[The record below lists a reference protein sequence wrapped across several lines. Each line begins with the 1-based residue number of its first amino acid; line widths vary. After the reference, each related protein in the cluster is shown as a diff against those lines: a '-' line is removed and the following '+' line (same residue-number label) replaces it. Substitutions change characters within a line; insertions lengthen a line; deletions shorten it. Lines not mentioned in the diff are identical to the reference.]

1 MAWNPM
7 SSTMRRRGRR
17 LVRATA
23 LWLPRL
29 TPFAGHKVPR
39 RLAARRIH
47 LVAQKLPLGVLD
59 PGFERLVEE
68 AFASE
73 LHPGNRVTLYTTGE
87 EAFAGIYTAIDQARF
102 EVLLESYILK
112 DDEVGQRILH
122 CLTAAAERGVK
133 VRVLADAVGSGSTRQ
148 AFWDEM
154 NRRGIDARLF
164 HKFVPF
170 LRHYLRRDHR
180 KIIVVDRK
188 IAFTGGMNIAEEYG
202 SSRPTGGGTAW
213 RDTHLRVEGSAATE
227 LAVVFRE
234 GWERALGE
242 PFPIEAVA
250 LREGTDGK
258 ILVLD
263 SRPERGHA
271 ETASVLAAAT
281 AATRRYLWLT
291 NAYFAPGHVASRALR
306 RAARRGVDVRLLLPG
321 LTDVPIV
328 RHAGHG
334 YYKELL
340 RDGVRIYEYQ
350 AAPLH
355 AKTMVADDHVAVVG
369 SSNLDYRS
377 FGLNAECNLLIL
389 GGETATALAGAFRAD
404 LECAEEITLEEWEK
418 RSWAHKLGD
427 RCAKGVSALL

>member
-7 SSTMRRRGRR
+7 SPKMRRRGRR
-17 LVRATA
+17 LARATA

-29 TPFAGHKVPR
+29 TPFAGHKLPR
-39 RLAARRIH
+39 RLAARRVH
-47 LVAQKLPLGVLD
+47 LVAQKLPQGVRD
-59 PGFERLVEE
+59 PGFEALVEE
-68 AFASE
+68 IFASE
-73 LHPGNRVTLYTTGE
+73 LHPGNRVTLYTRGE
-87 EAFAGIYTAIDQARF
+87 EAFAGIYAALDQART
-102 EVLLESYILK
+102 EILLESYILK
-112 DDEVGQRILH
+112 DDDVGRRILQS
-122 CLTAAAERGVK
+122 LTAAVERGVQ
-133 VRVLADAVGSGSTRQ
+133 VRVLADAVGSGQTRQ

-164 HKFVPF
+164 HKFLPF

-188 IAFTGGMNIAEEYG
+188 VAFTGGMNIAEEYG
-202 SSRPTGGGTAW
+202 SSRPKGGGTAW
-213 RDTHLRVEGSAATE
+213 RDTHLRVEGSVAVE

-234 GWERALGE
+234 GWERALGD

-250 LREGTDGK
+250 LREDEGCK

-281 AATRRYLWLT
+281 AATQRYLWLT
-291 NAYFAPGHVASRALR
+291 NAYFAPGHIASRALR

-355 AKTMVADDHVAVVG
+355 AKTLVTDDHLAVVG

-377 FGLNAECNLLIL
+377 FGLNAECNLLLL
-389 GGETATALAGAFRAD
+389 GGDTAPRLAEAFRAD
-404 LECAEEITLEEWEK
+404 LELAQEITLEEWEE
-418 RSWAHKLGD
+418 RSWPHKLGD
-427 RCAKGVSALL
+427 RCAKGISALL